1 MVTRFFLAT
10 LTFLLVRPLSA
21 NAQTLFE
28 GYYRIEKKGQHIGY
42 LVQRVANDKSG
53 NKVVT
58 AYIRM
63 RDEAG
68 SPDSEVFESYQSVAK
83 SGSATPISSRFE
95 STRTGERDLLKTV
108 FDKKGY
114 AQITEI
120 QQTGGKS
127 ETRKDISVGAPFLSG
142 MLLLVSDFAKLQEN
156 KIYQYDAYIEERGHV
171 SEGHVFYAGKKS
183 VSGVTINHIADNLM
197 GQTVEVFTTPNGE
210 SLGSRSWNGEGVTY
224 WVAKREDAIG
234 SFQFPTAELTQTFG
248 DLPEG
253 KKNPW
258 SKTGINAASVI
269 KSFTRPTIP
278 GTPSNPKIKPLPLPR
293 RKL

>member
-1 MVTRFFLAT
+1 MQFFIAVLALILIT
-10 LTFLLVRPLSA
+10 PAPGQAEV
-21 NAQTLFE
+21 LFE
-28 GYYRIEKKGQHIGY
+28 GYYRIENKGQHIGY
-42 LVQRVANDKSG
+42 LIQRHSIDKKG
-53 NKVVT
+53 NRSVT

-68 SPDSEVFESYQSVAK
+68 TPDSEVFESYQSVAK
-83 SGSATPISSRFE
+83 AGSGSPVWSRFE
-95 STRTGERDLLKTV
+95 STRTGERDLLKTE
-108 FDKKGY
+108 FDKKGF

-120 QQTGGKS
+120 QETGGKS
-127 ETRKDISVGAPFLSG
+127 ESRKDISVGAPFLSG
-142 MLLLVSDFAKLQEN
+142 MLLLVTDFAKLQEN
-156 KIYQYDAYIEERGHV
+156 KIYQYDTYVEERGHV

-183 VSGVTINHIADNLM
+183 VSGITIAHIADNLM
-197 GQTVEVFTTPNGE
+197 GQTVELFATPAGE

-234 SFQFPTAELTQTFG
+234 SFKFPTAELTQTFG

-258 SKTGINAASVI
+258 SKSGINAAAVI
-269 KSFTRPTIP
+269 KTFTRPNIP
-278 GTPSNPKIKPLPLPR
+278 GSPSNPKIKPLTLPR